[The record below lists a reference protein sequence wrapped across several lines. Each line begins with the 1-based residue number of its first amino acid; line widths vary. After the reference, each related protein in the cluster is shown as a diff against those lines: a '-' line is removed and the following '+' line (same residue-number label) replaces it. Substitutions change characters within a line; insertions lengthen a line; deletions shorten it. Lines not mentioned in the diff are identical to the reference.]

1 MKYNSY
7 EVCRA
12 QMRSVTY
19 AQKAQ
24 RLLASSAIP
33 SEIVKLDSAQGRG
46 CSYGIEI
53 PCNQKNNAQSLLSAE
68 GITVKQWNRVD

>member
-1 MKYNSY
+1 MKYNGY
-7 EVCRA
+7 GVCRA

-33 SEIVKLDSAQGRG
+33 SEVIKLESTQGRG

-53 PCNQKNNAQSLLSAE
+53 PCSQKNNAQALLSAE
-68 GITVKQWNRVD
+68 GITVKQWKQAD